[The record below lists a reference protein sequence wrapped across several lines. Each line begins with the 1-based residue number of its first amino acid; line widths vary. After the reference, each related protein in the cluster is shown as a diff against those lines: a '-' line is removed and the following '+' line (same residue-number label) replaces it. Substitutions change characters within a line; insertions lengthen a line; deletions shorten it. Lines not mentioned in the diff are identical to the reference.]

1 MKEKSVEP
9 VWHIYIIETRFGHWY
24 TGVTN
29 DVIARFA
36 AHQQG
41 KGAKNL
47 KGKGPLTLIFT
58 YPVGSKSDA
67 CKLEWQVKKLTK
79 PQKRQFV
86 ASNGVS
92 SNPTIKLLMKLTT
105 S

>member
-1 MKEKSVEP
+1 MKEKSEES
-9 VWHIYIIETRFGHWY
+9 VWYIYIIETRFGHWY

-29 DVIARFA
+29 DVTARFA

-47 KGKGPLTLIFT
+47 KGKGPLSLIYS

-67 CKLEWQVKKLTK
+67 CKLEWQIKKLTK
-79 PQKRQFV
+79 LQKRQFV
-86 ASNGVS
+86 ASSGVS
-92 SNPTIKLLMKLTT
+92 SNSTIKLLMNLTT